1 MAARSTCAASVAL
14 RLGQPPNL
22 VTRGTHLLREG
33 HSLEVWGRNKC
44 SHISAAVDAQA
55 LKERERQATRSN
67 GVYNGVHTSSA
78 LYNFHGC

>member
-22 VTRGTHLLREG
+22 VTRGAHLLREG

-44 SHISAAVDAQA
+44 SQ
-55 LKERERQATRSN
+55 
-67 GVYNGVHTSSA
+67 
-78 LYNFHGC
+78 